1 MSPVAKGSGLAE
13 RLVPREA
20 AAMTD
25 FAAFRGG
32 VEATRSGQAK
42 TAFVF
47 AGGGSFGSIQVG
59 MLRALV
65 AHGVTADM
73 VVGSSVGAMNA
84 AYYASNPTPEGI
96 ELAADLYD
104 LSAEVARSFDLRV
117 DPDHDPLSPPVG

>member
-1 MSPVAKGSGLAE
+1 MVASMS
-13 RLVPREA
+13 
-20 AAMTD
+20 D

-32 VEATRSGQAK
+32 TEGTRSGHGK

-59 MLRALV
+59 MLRALA
-65 AHGVTADM
+65 AHGITADM

-96 ELAADLYD
+96 EKLAAIWRSLRRNERISDH
-104 LSAEVARSFDLRV
+104 VAHACWVYPATGFCLF
-117 DPDHDPLSPPVG
+117 